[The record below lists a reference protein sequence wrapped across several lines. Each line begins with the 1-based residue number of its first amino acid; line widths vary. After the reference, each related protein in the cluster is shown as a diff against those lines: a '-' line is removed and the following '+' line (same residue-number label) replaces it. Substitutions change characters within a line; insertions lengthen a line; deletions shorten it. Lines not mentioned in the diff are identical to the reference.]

1 MVSPGG
7 ADKGTMIEINLSM
20 IPEQYKAI
28 TDKMHDA
35 KAVTL
40 FLLTTCTNKEVL
52 AMSQL
57 VEIKR
62 DR

>member
-1 MVSPGG
+1 
-7 ADKGTMIEINLSM
+7 MIEINLSM

>member
-1 MVSPGG
+1 MLSPGG
-7 ADKGTMIEINLSM
+7 ADRGYMIEINLSL
-20 IPEQYKAI
+20 IPAKYKGI

-40 FLLTTCTNKEVL
+40 FILTTCTNKEVL

-57 VEIKR
+57 IEIKR
-62 DR
+62 DN